1 MPIPSLPI
9 ETTTEIILLAVQD
22 LVEQERNCPTP
33 LSASLV
39 NAFLLSTSLVS
50 PTWRSISQLALLMN
64 GLVGPSGAEG
74 FLRQIG
80 DRGMVA
86 STRSVRVWSGVRWGP
101 GGTRRDLDLVSTLR
115 GIERIEIVGSAYI
128 PRALERRVSLSYLM
142 TPFQA
147 EQLAGTH
154 FTGLEHLL
162 LTNQNFVGARNTLL
176 TFSSCPPSRLTIVET
191 TTCLSHAMIPPFG
204 QILTPIFQHL
214 HHFEITSSTPK
225 LAAFIPFL
233 AGAPTLQATPFPLQ
247 TCRLESSDPASLARL
262 PRRTWSDSSR
272 LNLLRRLATH
282 LRILDFSP
290 SDGATLPPHLTSVEV
305 LPNPAP
311 ERYRRLDSALDV
323 EAEAIL
329 LAVVNGL
336 AKLESLVVPR
346 CWRSFAVTELCES
359 RWVALVWTA

>member
-128 PRALERRVSLSYLM
+128 PRALERR
-142 TPFQA
+142 
-147 EQLAGTH
+147 
-154 FTGLEHLL
+154 LEHLL